1 MKTTILIIA
10 IVIFSY
16 AFIPFNGQAQ
26 MQGKKYDNPQ
36 WKTVEMLEFKHDK
49 MDRVREI
56 IKDYFIK
63 AADKA
68 GSRKPAMILEPA
80 TGEWN
85 FIIVWNMK
93 ECLEQLN
100 WETNPDDIKWMTA
113 MSEIAG
119 SPDKAQAILNEW
131 SSMVIGSTG
140 YLCREF

>member
-1 MKTTILIIA
+1 MKTTILITA
-10 IVIFSY
+10 IIICSYIFV
-16 AFIPFNGQAQ
+16 PFNGQAQ

-63 AADKA
+63 AAYKA
-68 GSRKPAMILEPA
+68 GSRKPSMILQPA

-85 FIIVWNMK
+85 LIIVWNMNK
-93 ECLEQLN
+93 GLEQLN

-113 MSEIAG
+113 MIEIAG

-131 SSMVIGSTG
+131 SSLIVRSTS
-140 YLCREF
+140 YLCRQL

>member
-1 MKTTILIIA
+1 
-10 IVIFSY
+10 
-16 AFIPFNGQAQ
+16 

-36 WKTVEMLEFKHDK
+36 WKTVEMLECKHDK

-63 AADKA
+63 AAEKA

-85 FIIVWNMK
+85 VIIVWNMK
-93 ECLEQLN
+93 EGLEQLN

-113 MSEIAG
+113 MSGIAG
-119 SPDKAQAILNEW
+119 SFNIFSASPQ
-131 SSMVIGSTG
+131 
-140 YLCREF
+140 F